1 MGKKEPVKAPER
13 PASKVLSS
21 EETKLRCST
30 TDEELEALF
39 SAIDKEITDDP
50 DAALDLLDIIEGNP
64 DDVTEEMQE
73 EIEVIRSNIYL
84 PPEEDYEMQVEEDEE
99 DKEDEEMKE
108 MMAMIESAK
117 EEIDASKED
126 ELLQI
131 VDKLED
137 DEYFE
142 KLKEEVKKPEK
153 PLPFTVGRIIKDEE
167 EEKMEDDTKKKTK
180 DNKKKKAI
188 AVGGVSLFGGKDLFG
203 GKNPFASRK
212 QEQSSEEEEEEDDN
226 VSEEDTKPSSSTSNG
241 VGPPPPPPLPSFN
254 IAVQADSEEQP
265 VSFED
270 TPSSTHII
278 LSSNKHRAKLPS
290 RRRPTTR
297 ANGHIHASN
306 GQSNGDGEEANHSRL
321 GLPSEDN
328 DYDGDESE
336 MSYQKIRRGR
346 RSIKKK
352 QPPRSSTML
361 SPLPHSRLSDSD
373 DREIVHSKKCD
384 PSEELEDD
392 KRRKEEEMRKLEE
405 EKIHLEK
412 KKQEEERQRMEDE
425 RIKQEKELKRL
436 EEERKAKEQRLK
448 EEQELK
454 RKGRERERRR
464 SLKDKGKK
472 NWKEEG
478 GQRNLRDK

>member
-167 EEKMEDDTKKKTK
+167 EETNKNKRRAEEALPAPEKEPTKKKTK

-297 ANGHIHASN
+297 ANGHVHAS
-306 GQSNGDGEEANHSRL
+306 
-321 GLPSEDN
+321 
-328 DYDGDESE
+328 
-336 MSYQKIRRGR
+336 
-346 RSIKKK
+346 
-352 QPPRSSTML
+352 
-361 SPLPHSRLSDSD
+361 
-373 DREIVHSKKCD
+373 
-384 PSEELEDD
+384 
-392 KRRKEEEMRKLEE
+392 
-405 EKIHLEK
+405 
-412 KKQEEERQRMEDE
+412 
-425 RIKQEKELKRL
+425 
-436 EEERKAKEQRLK
+436 
-448 EEQELK
+448 
-454 RKGRERERRR
+454 
-464 SLKDKGKK
+464 
-472 NWKEEG
+472 
-478 GQRNLRDK
+478 